1 MRRAIPTAVALLGL
15 LALGAAPALPEVS
28 EDEAEKLGKGKLVIR
43 TGIDDEAEFKVM
55 GIIEVDAPEE
65 EVWAEILDFDARLA
79 ENKPAKAYETYRDE
93 PLGDTRFIAARWD
106 LKVLGQD
113 ITFYDTYYYTADE
126 GYLRFE
132 LDPDQESDLARVDG
146 YYQTTPSPI
155 LEGGT
160 RLVYV
165 VDMDTGRKLP
175 DDFRKFLA
183 NHSLRDTLKSIKR
196 RAEQ

>member
-1 MRRAIPTAVALLGL
+1 MLGL
-15 LALGAAPALPEVS
+15 LALGAAPALPEVDD
-28 EDEAEKLGKGKLVIR
+28 DETDRLTKGRLVIR

-55 GIIEVDAPEE
+55 GIIEIDAPQD

-79 ENKPAKAYETYRDE
+79 ENKPARAYETYRDE
-93 PLGDTRFIAARWD
+93 RRGGERFIAARWD

-113 ITFYDTYYYTADE
+113 ITFYDTYHYTAAE
-126 GYLRFE
+126 GYLWFE

-146 YYQTTPSPI
+146 YYQTAPSPI
-155 LEGGT
+155 LDGGT

-183 NHSLRDTLKSIKR
+183 NHSLRDTLKAIKR